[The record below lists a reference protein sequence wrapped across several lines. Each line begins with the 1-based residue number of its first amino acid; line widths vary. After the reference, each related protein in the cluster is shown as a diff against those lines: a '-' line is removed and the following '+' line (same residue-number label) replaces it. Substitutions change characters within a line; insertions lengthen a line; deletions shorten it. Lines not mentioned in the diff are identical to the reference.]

1 MNFGLIFGMGA
12 EGLRLYSSQ
21 SYGVDM
27 TLEEAEQFRSAF
39 FQNYHGINWWHHD
52 LRESHP
58 LEGRTLTGRKFLF
71 SPDTGLADL
80 ANTPVQGTAAD
91 ILKHALGLLASRI
104 RESDKKIVGIVHD
117 EILMEVPEEEVDD
130 AVVLLKNTME
140 EAARAILSDVPCEA
154 DAKAADSWAGKSKTP

>member
-12 EGLRLYSSQ
+12 EGLKQYAGQ
-21 SYGVDM
+21 SYGVEM

-39 FQNYHGINWWHHD
+39 FQSYRGINWWHHD

-71 SPDTGLADL
+71 PPNTGLADL

-104 RESDKKIVGIVHD
+104 RGSDKKIVAIVHD
-117 EILMEVPEEEVDD
+117 EILMEVPVEEADD
-130 AVVLLKNTME
+130 TVVLLKTAME
-140 EAARAILSDVPCEA
+140 EAAQAILPDVPCEA
-154 DAKAADSWAGKSKTP
+154 DAKAADSWAGK